1 MLIHL
6 YSNENTMRCRIYY
19 KDRYTNEIWYYETV
33 WPTVSYE
40 YLDEYMKLNKK
51 IFLFITNISCEKRQK
66 TKQVVEQISNS
77 TLVNA

>member
-1 MLIHL
+1 MQMK
-6 YSNENTMRCRIYY
+6 TKCRIYY

-51 IFLFITNISCEKRQK
+51 IFLFITNVSCEKKQQ
-66 TKQVVEQISNS
+66 TKQVRDRI
-77 TLVNA
+77 

>member
-1 MLIHL
+1 MK
-6 YSNENTMRCRIYY
+6 TRCRIYH

-33 WPTVSYE
+33 WPRVSYE

-51 IFLFITNISCEKRQK
+51 IFLFITNISCEKKQK